1 MLAVERGA
9 QYSRV
14 LVPLVERRQIHR
26 AKSLAFVVTVGLD
39 GVVVYA
45 NPLVGVSDGE
55 VERHVVLERVGGG
68 GEIELRERRAG
79 DVELEVVGA
88 EDEPDDEGGEANDDE
103 DSEDD
108 FENEAENAIAEAAE
122 KAPKAAAATTAA
134 AVAVAVVGFSRRWD

>member
-1 MLAVERGA
+1 MRSVERGA

-26 AKSLAFVVTVGLD
+26 AKSLAFVVNVGFD

-55 VERHVVLERVGGG
+55 VERHVVLERVGGV
-68 GEIELRERRAG
+68 EIELRERRVG

-88 EDEPDDEGGEANDDE
+88 EDEPDDEDGEANDDE

-134 AVAVAVVGFSRRWD
+134 AVAVVGFSRRWD